1 VLEPDNAWIATPEG
15 RLFARRWRPRGS
27 AAPPTDETPLVLL
40 HDSLGCVELWR
51 EFPARLCDSTGLTVI
66 AYDRLGFG
74 RSDPYR
80 GALTPDFIRMEAVRS
95 LPPLG
100 RQLGFDHFIALGH
113 SVGGAMAVHCAVAL
127 AAACRAVITESA
139 QAFVEARTLEG
150 IRAAQREFQKEGQL
164 ERLEKYH
171 GDKARWVLDAWVQ
184 TWLSPQFTGWS
195 LTAAL
200 PQVRCPVLAIHGDED
215 EYGSIEHAQ
224 RIAAGVA
231 GRSELEILKGCGHVP
246 HREREAEVVSRV
258 KSFLMLLGVAV
269 ATAAAPHSPAASQAD
284 PFMAAGI
291 SYAEAGDVLR
301 QLQHAVAAHDARAVA
316 ALTEFPL
323 TVNGRRGP
331 TNAAELAREFTSIY
345 NDKVSQAVLRQ
356 TVDGLF
362 ANWKGLMM
370 GRGEVWIRA
379 SCENGS
385 PPGECRNRQV
395 RVFAINN

>member
-1 VLEPDNAWIATPEG
+1 M
-15 RLFARRWRPRGS
+15 
-27 AAPPTDETPLVLL
+27 LL

-51 EFPARLCDSTGLTVI
+51 EFPTRLCDSTGLMVI

-95 LPPLG
+95 LPALG
-100 RQLGFDHFIALGH
+100 RQFGFDHFIALGH
-113 SVGGAMAVHCAVAL
+113 SVGGAMAIHCAVTL

-139 QAFVEARTLEG
+139 QAFVEERTLEG
-150 IRAAQREFQKEGQL
+150 IRAAEREFQKEGQL
-164 ERLEKYH
+164 ERLRKYH

-184 TWLSPQFTGWS
+184 TWLSPQFTTWS
-195 LTAAL
+195 LAAAL
-200 PQVRCPVLAIHGDED
+200 PQVRCPLLAIHGDQD

-224 RIAAGVA
+224 RIAGGVA

-258 KSFLMLLGVAV
+258 KSFLLLLGVAAACSATEATSV
-269 ATAAAPHSPAASQAD
+269 APRAAAAPQTAAVPQAD
-284 PFMAAGI
+284 PFTAAGI
-291 SYAEAGDVLR
+291 SYAEAGDLLR
-301 QLQHAVAAHDARAVA
+301 RLQHAVAAHDARAVA

-331 TNAAELAREFTSIY
+331 EDSAGLVREFTSIY

-356 TVDGLF
+356 SVDKLF
-362 ANWKGLMM
+362 ANWKGLMI
-370 GRGEVWIRA
+370 GQGEVWIRA
-379 SCENGS
+379 TCEEGS
-385 PPGECRNRQV
+385 PPGGCRDRRV